1 MALMA
6 AGVPIKAPVAGIA
19 MGLIT
24 NGPLEEGHP
33 YTVLTDIQGM
43 EDHLG
48 DMDFKV
54 AGTRDG
60 VCALQMDIKISGIN
74 REILSIALAQANK
87 ARMEIL
93 DTIEACIAE
102 PREKVGKYAPK
113 IHQMKIDVD
122 KIKDVIGPGGKKINE
137 IIAACDNVKI
147 DIEQDGSIVIYHN
160 EYEPLEK
167 AAKMIEAIAKVAK
180 VGEIYDGRVTRIEA
194 YGAFVEIFPNCE
206 GLVHVSKLA
215 HERVEHPKDILKLGD
230 TIKVIVT
237 GIDEKGKV
245 SLSRKE
251 LLPKPPKPE
260 KVKPAE

>member
-1 MALMA
+1 M
-6 AGVPIKAPVAGIA
+6 VVS
-19 MGLIT
+19 
-24 NGPLEEGHP
+24 
-33 YTVLTDIQGM
+33 
-43 EDHLG
+43 
-48 DMDFKV
+48 
-54 AGTRDG
+54 
-60 VCALQMDIKISGIN
+60 KIYCCN
-74 REILSIALAQANK
+74 AYN
-87 ARMEIL
+87 
-93 DTIEACIAE
+93 
-102 PREKVGKYAPK
+102 
-113 IHQMKIDVD
+113 
-122 KIKDVIGPGGKKINE
+122 INE
-137 IIAACDNVKI
+137 VITELAKEIDNGYIV
-147 DIEQDGSIVIYHN
+147 DYIEQDGSIVIYHN

-180 VGEIYDGRVTRIEA
+180 VGEIYDGKVTRIEA

-215 HERVEHPKDILKLGD
+215 HERVEHPKDILKLND